1 MWNTTFLPSPVV
13 DPARAEALM
22 TEAHEAWL
30 GRRQE
35 ANVRRAI
42 ALWQAALE
50 ADSSRVDAWA
60 HLAQAQYFLAYAH
73 LEDRAASDAL
83 VTQTYLDAL
92 ASTER
97 GLLVLMPDLVSY
109 TERGM
114 LGSEGL
120 MRLDRRAVP
129 LLYWRA
135 SALGRWSHRDGVN
148 TRVDMRGEV
157 RASMERIAQL
167 DRDYNFAG
175 ADRTLAAALA
185 ILPPT
190 LGGDIE
196 RARAHFLYA
205 IALHPRYLGSRVRY
219 AIEVAVR
226 DDRRDVFIEQLE
238 WVLAA
243 DPDALPEA
251 GPENRIEQRRAREA
265 LDRIEYYFD

>member
-1 MWNTTFLPSPVV
+1 
-13 DPARAEALM
+13 M

-30 GRRQE
+30 GRSEE
-35 ANVRRAI
+35 ANVDRAI
-42 ALWQAALE
+42 ALWQAALD
-50 ADSSRVDAWA
+50 ADSSRGDAWA

-73 LEDRAASDAL
+73 LEERAASDAL
-83 VTQTYLDAL
+83 ITQTYLAAL
-92 ASTER
+92 TSTER

-114 LGSEGL
+114 LGNEAL

-157 RASMERIAQL
+157 RASMERITQL

-175 ADRTLAAALA
+175 ADRTLGAALA
-185 ILPPT
+185 TLPPT

-205 IALHPRYLGSRVRY
+205 IARHPGYLGSRVRY

-226 DDRRDVFIEQLE
+226 NDRRDVFIEQLE
-238 WVLAA
+238 LALAA
-243 DPDALPEA
+243 DPDALPEV

-265 LDRIEYYFD
+265 LERIEYYFD